1 MNKCDN
7 DKYIKDSTIN
17 QKNMEETKIPKR
29 LLIIGNGFD
38 LDLGRNTRY
47 SDFAKSEFWPKN
59 LKSQLY
65 RYLSQKSQIEKWF
78 DLEGELANYVQKMEN
93 TVSSYRAL
101 IPATAQE
108 DAQDFKII
116 VASMISY
123 LQSVQRK
130 NVKTD
135 TLAAKVFSLACENST
150 FSKIY
155 SFNYTDLN
163 IVARQFL
170 LPEMSNI
177 EYVHGCLADNSAI
190 LGINDQVDTVDGA
203 YDFMRKSFN
212 QHYSSHPVGFDLR
225 DADEVVF
232 YGHSLGDND
241 YHYFQSFFKH
251 QCEENLEKSEQR
263 MITIFTYNEASR
275 MEIMRTLHKMNNGRT
290 SMLFQNNELNIFC
303 THDEEHKMSDTF
315 LNWYQNRKNEILQ
328 IQTKE
333 FFTDI

>member
-1 MNKCDN
+1 M
-7 DKYIKDSTIN
+7 
-17 QKNMEETKIPKR
+17 KNTEKNKIPKR

-47 SDFAKSEFWPKN
+47 SDFAKSDFWPKN

-78 DLEGELANYVQKMEN
+78 DLEGELANYVQKMGD

-108 DAQDFKII
+108 DAQDFRII
-116 VASMISY
+116 VASMILY
-123 LQSVQRK
+123 LQNAQSTS
-130 NVKTD
+130 VKTD
-135 TLAAKVFSLACENST
+135 TLAAKVFSLACENSA

-163 IVARQFL
+163 RIARQFQ

-177 EYVHGCLADNSAI
+177 EYVHGCLSDNSAI
-190 LGINDQVDTVDGA
+190 LGINDQVDTIDGV

-212 QHYSSHPVGFDLR
+212 PHYSSHPVGFDLR

-232 YGHSLGDND
+232 FGHSLGDND

-251 QCEENLEKSEQR
+251 QCEENLDKNEQR
-263 MITIFTYNEASR
+263 MITIFTYDEASR
-275 MEIMRTLHKMNNGRT
+275 MEIMRTLHKMNYGRT
-290 SMLFQNNELNIFC
+290 SMLFQNNKLNIFC
-303 THDEEHKMSDTF
+303 TYDEEHKMSDTF
-315 LNWYQNRKNEILQ
+315 RYWHQQRKSEIQQ

-333 FFTDI
+333 FFADI

>member
-1 MNKCDN
+1 M
-7 DKYIKDSTIN
+7 KDME
-17 QKNMEETKIPKR
+17 KNKIPKR

-65 RYLSQKSQIEKWF
+65 RYLNQKSQIEKWF
-78 DLEGELANYVQKMEN
+78 DLEGELANYVQKIGN

-135 TLAAKVFSLACENST
+135 TLAAKVFSLVCQDSA

-163 IVARQFL
+163 RVTRQFE
-170 LPEMSNI
+170 LPELSNI
-177 EYVHGCLADNSAI
+177 EYVHGCLSDNSAI
-190 LGINDQVDTVDGA
+190 LGINDEVDTVDGA

-212 QHYSSHPVGFDLR
+212 PHYSSHPVGFDLR

-232 YGHSLGDND
+232 FGHSLGDND
-241 YHYFQSFFKH
+241 YHYFQTFFKH
-251 QCEENLEKSEQR
+251 QCEENLEPGEKR
-263 MITIFTYNEASR
+263 TITIFTYNETSR
-275 MEIMRTLHKMNNGRT
+275 MEIMRTLHKMNHGRT
-290 SMLFQNNELNIFC
+290 SMLFQNNQLNIFC
-303 THDEEHKMSDTF
+303 TYDEEQEMSDTF
-315 LNWYQNRKNEILQ
+315 REWYQYRLDEIERT
-328 IQTKE
+328 QTKG
-333 FFTDI
+333 FFEGIPDEKKV